1 MQASELGSYEAA
13 KKTGKSNSGSGK
25 NQRME
30 LHCLETVI
38 KSNGVLKFVEG
49 TQRNAV
55 SLEAWRQELW
65 SKMGCDEE
73 DKSSFKMAWKRA
85 KERLQDS
92 GQGGIRDGFVW
103 LEQKA
108 NDKEEY

>member
-1 MQASELGSYEAA
+1 M
-13 KKTGKSNSGSGK
+13 
-25 NQRME
+25 
-30 LHCLETVI
+30 I
-38 KSNGVLKFVEG
+38 KSNGVIKFVEC
-49 TQRNAV
+49 THRNAV

-103 LEQKA
+103 LEPKT